1 MKRIEDSMKVIK
13 DIYTD
18 FSEQYMEQLKN
29 GQPNDLGTEHIIDC
43 LASAW
48 EYLNGLLEKN
58 KTT

>member
-1 MKRIEDSMKVIK
+1 MKVIK

-29 GQPNDLGTEHIIDC
+29 GQPHDLGTEHIIDC

-48 EYLNGLLEKN
+48 GYLNGLLEKN